1 MDLHAIREERQRF
14 IHLIIQP
21 LAVPADDGER
31 DEPTVS
37 SLGSDMILLTIY
49 GVLSDADPGLVPN

>member
-37 SLGSDMILLTIY
+37 SLGSDMILLTI
-49 GVLSDADPGLVPN
+49 